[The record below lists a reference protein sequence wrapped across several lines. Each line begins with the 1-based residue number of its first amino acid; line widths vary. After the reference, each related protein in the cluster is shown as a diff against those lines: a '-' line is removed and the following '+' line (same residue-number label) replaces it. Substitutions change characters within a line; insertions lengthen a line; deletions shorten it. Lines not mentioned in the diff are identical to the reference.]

1 MTTLVI
7 REPHTVWTHIVLRH
21 PLHRTIV
28 PSVTSE
34 LCQPAPPGFVI
45 VGITNLG
52 AGSVIEV
59 PPGLVSDHLVVVI
72 VEEAG
77 ST

>member
-34 LCQPAPPGFVI
+34 LSQPAPPGFVI

-52 AGSVIEV
+52 AGSIIEV

>member
-7 REPHTVWTHIVLRH
+7 RKPHTVWTHIVLRH
-21 PLHRTIV
+21 PLHWSVV

-34 LCQPAPPGFVI
+34 LSQPAPPGFVI